1 VKYVF
6 VDRFSQ
12 LDVFEFI
19 ITNSTFIVIV
29 NLPFNVIMNFMLK
42 VCQLARQITLIS
54 LSAILMFTPWLL
66 NLKLTFKQMMRR
78 QKKFKVHF
86 SMFIFLLLL
95 ILVSF
100 PISQV
105 NLVFLNFVQFLPPI
119 DWFFIFIRLNHFRV
133 DSSINLEL

>member
-29 NLPFNVIMNFMLK
+29 NLPFNVIMNFMLR

-54 LSAILMFTPWLL
+54 LSAILMFTLWLL
-66 NLKLTFKQMMRR
+66 NLKLTFKQMMQR

>member
-1 VKYVF
+1 MKYVF

-29 NLPFNVIMNFMLK
+29 NLPFNVIMNFMLR

-54 LSAILMFTPWLL
+54 LSAILMFTLWLL
-66 NLKLTFKQMMRR
+66 NLKLTFKQMMQR